1 MKKRGIGKASL
12 ITAAVTLTAALSVG
26 SALAYFTTYCTAEGS
41 YTMQMGFPDT
51 EIEEDVDENGKHI
64 SIVNTGEYDTFV
76 RVKVFAPSFANLT
89 FEPGEGWEK
98 SSEDE
103 YWYYTAPI
111 SPEAETS
118 VLTAK
123 YEWPKDTDP
132 SEEVDTRP
140 ESFDIIVVYEYVP
153 VLYDEEGNPDMT
165 ESWNNVA
172 AIISSE
178 TSTEPDAGE
187 EEGTTETEPGAG
199 EDAGAEQG
207 GE

>member
-1 MKKRGIGKASL
+1 M
-12 ITAAVTLTAALSVG
+12 VTYTIPEP
-26 SALAYFTTYCTAEGS
+26 EG
-41 YTMQMGFPDT
+41 
-51 EIEEDVDENGKHI
+51 
-64 SIVNTGEYDTFV
+64 
-76 RVKVFAPSFANLT
+76 
-89 FEPGEGWEK
+89 
-98 SSEDE
+98 
-103 YWYYTAPI
+103 
-111 SPEAETS
+111 
-118 VLTAK
+118 
-123 YEWPKDTDP
+123 
-132 SEEVDTRP
+132 EEVPDD
-140 ESFDIIVVYEYVP
+140 FNIIVVYEYVP